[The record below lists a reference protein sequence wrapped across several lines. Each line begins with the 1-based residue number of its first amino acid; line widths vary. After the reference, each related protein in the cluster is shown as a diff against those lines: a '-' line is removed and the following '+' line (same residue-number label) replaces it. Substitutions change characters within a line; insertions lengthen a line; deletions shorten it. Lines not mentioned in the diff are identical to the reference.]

1 MSIKTFAISI
11 CQTLFLF
18 FWSPPLVKPLTTK
31 PPSSSTLNSQ
41 STPSTRGQ
49 VNSRA
54 PCDGVHRIRV
64 DFKRNHDVEKVW
76 EAGGL
81 SLLTSVPITP
91 RVLCFLCASSGNA
104 EVKIILIFFFS
115 LPPLSFLSST
125 QKLSL
130 YSNTSSS
137 LSLSACSLSSAS
149 YAVNRSISFAW
160 GNRSALSRSSL
171 RTGVVDDAD
180 TARPVGASTR
190 KLK

>member
-104 EVKIILIFFFS
+104 EVKIILIFFFPS
-115 LPPLSFLSST
+115 PLWASFHPRRSWAYIQTRLPL
-125 QKLSL
+125 
-130 YSNTSSS
+130 S
-137 LSLSACSLSSAS
+137 LSLHVVCLLPGMLWTVPSLLPGGIGAPSPG
-149 YAVNRSISFAW
+149 AVW
-160 GNRSALSRSSL
+160 ELVLSTMPIL
-171 RTGVVDDAD
+171 PGLWAP
-180 TARPVGASTR
+180 APEN
-190 KLK
+190 

>member
-1 MSIKTFAISI
+1 MSIKTFAVSI

-104 EVKIILIFFFS
+104 EVKITLIFFFS

-137 LSLSACSLSSAS
+137 LSLSLH
-149 YAVNRSISFAW
+149 
-160 GNRSALSRSSL
+160 
-171 RTGVVDDAD
+171 VVCLL
-180 TARPVGASTR
+180 PGM
-190 KLK
+190 L